1 MTRTIIFQWIA
12 ALLILTSCW
21 PSSVSFKDSGS
32 MPEEWKS
39 FTVEMIENKAPNC
52 PLNYG
57 PILTEVLKD
66 GIQNNTRLLLNT
78 DGEGELIIS
87 GGITTYNVAPI
98 AIQENDNATQNRLTI
113 RVQFEILINTSEKDK
128 VSFSASRFADF
139 DSNVN
144 LASIE
149 SQLIEDINSQI
160 SQDLIN
166 KLLSNW

>member
-1 MTRTIIFQWIA
+1 MTRTFIFQWIA

>member
-1 MTRTIIFQWIA
+1 MTKTFIFQWIA
-12 ALLILTSCW
+12 ALLLLTSCW
-21 PSSVSFKDSGS
+21 PSSVSFRDSGS

-39 FTVEMIENKAPNC
+39 FSVEMIENRAPNR

-78 DGEGELIIS
+78 DGGGELIVS
-87 GGITTYNVAPI
+87 GGITTYNLAPI
-98 AIQENDNATQNRLTI
+98 AIQENDNAAKNRLTI
-113 RVQFEILINTSEKDK
+113 RVQFEFLINTAEKEK

-160 SQDLIN
+160 SQDVIN

>member
-1 MTRTIIFQWIA
+1 MTRTFIFQWIA

-78 DGEGELIIS
+78 DGAGELIIS

>member
-113 RVQFEILINTSEKDK
+113 RVQFEILVNTSEKDK

>member
-1 MTRTIIFQWIA
+1 MTKTFIYQWIA
-12 ALLILTSCW
+12 ALFILTSCW

-39 FTVEMIENKAPNC
+39 FSVEMIENRAPNC

-78 DGEGELIIS
+78 EGEGELIVS

-98 AIQENDNATQNRLTI
+98 AIQENDNASKNRLTI
-113 RVQFEILINTSEKDK
+113 RVQFEFLINTTEKEK

-149 SQLIEDINSQI
+149 SQLIEDINGQI
-160 SQDLIN
+160 SQDVIN

>member
-1 MTRTIIFQWIA
+1 MTRTFIVQWIT

-39 FTVEMIENKAPNC
+39 FSVEMIENKAPNC

>member
-1 MTRTIIFQWIA
+1 MTRTFIYQWIA

-39 FTVEMIENKAPNC
+39 FSVEMIENRAPNC

-78 DGEGELIIS
+78 DGGGELIVS

-113 RVQFEILINTSEKDK
+113 RVQFEFLINTAEKEK

-160 SQDLIN
+160 SQDVIN